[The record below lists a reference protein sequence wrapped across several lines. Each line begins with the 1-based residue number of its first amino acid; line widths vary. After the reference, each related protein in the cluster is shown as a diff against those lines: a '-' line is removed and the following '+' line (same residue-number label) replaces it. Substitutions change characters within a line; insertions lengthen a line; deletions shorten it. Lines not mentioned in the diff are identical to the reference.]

1 MFCWGISLK
10 TKLPPRLL
18 KVWETTEQLSLYL
31 LRFSDLL
38 LVYTLKLADGY
49 FKSDC
54 FEVETTESCSIKS
67 SCLPFLKIYNFQAFY
82 YFTIFIING
91 VLPPNLI

>member
-18 KVWETTEQLSLYL
+18 KVWETTEQSSLYL
-31 LRFSDLL
+31 LRFIELL
-38 LVYTLKLADGY
+38 WGTLKLTDGY

-54 FEVETTESCSIKS
+54 FEVETTESYSIKF
-67 SCLPFLKIYNFQAFY
+67 SCLPFLMIYNFQAY
-82 YFTIFIING
+82 SK
-91 VLPPNLI
+91 

>member
-54 FEVETTESCSIKS
+54 HTHMNGSKCQSNKES
-67 SCLPFLKIYNFQAFY
+67 
-82 YFTIFIING
+82 
-91 VLPPNLI
+91 